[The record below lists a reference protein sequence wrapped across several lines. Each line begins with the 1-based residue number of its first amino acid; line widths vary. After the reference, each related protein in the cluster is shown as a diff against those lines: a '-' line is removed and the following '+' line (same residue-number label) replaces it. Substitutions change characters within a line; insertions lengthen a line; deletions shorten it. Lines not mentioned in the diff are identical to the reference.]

1 LLPSAGSALLIVGAA
16 PSMIFL
22 IGARAL
28 QGVGGGTIFSCVFAT
43 LGDLFTPAERA
54 AIDHPPATHA
64 TAAPPPRLDGI
75 VSPRSGTPT
84 LFVDGRARPAIP
96 QQIRLDEASA
106 EVPGPDGRLHRLRVG
121 APPDAP
127 TP

>member
-1 LLPSAGSALLIVGAA
+1 MQTYSTPTALAALVRSLSIALLLLP
-16 PSMIFL
+16 
-22 IGARAL
+22 
-28 QGVGGGTIFSCVFAT
+28 AT
-43 LGDLFTPAERA
+43 LQPCRAEALGRLFFTPAERA
-54 AIDHPPATHA
+54 AIDHPPATRA

-106 EVPGPDGRLHRLRVG
+106 EVPGPDGRRHRLRVG

>member
-1 LLPSAGSALLIVGAA
+1 MLNLRPQPYPTVAA
-16 PSMIFL
+16 MNPASSSTV
-22 IGARAL
+22 APP
-28 QGVGGGTIFSCVFAT
+28 
-43 LGDLFTPAERA
+43 TPAERA

-106 EVPGPDGRLHRLRVG
+106 EVPGPDGRRHRLRVG

>member
-1 LLPSAGSALLIVGAA
+1 MQTYSTPEHLAAPALRLFIALLLLSA
-16 PSMIFL
+16 PL
-22 IGARAL
+22 QPCRAE
-28 QGVGGGTIFSCVFAT
+28 A
-43 LGDLFTPAERA
+43 LGRLFFTPAERA